1 MNIIE
6 RILKESLVRI
16 AVSDLCEP
24 IKEKLASIGVS
35 WEYKITNIDI
45 EKMDKIAHEFAQ
57 QDLNPALKT
66 DDDDNNGVSS
76 PELIKFFRE
85 KIADETTKADN

>member
-1 MNIIE
+1 MNYIE
-6 RILKESLVRI
+6 KILKESLVRI

-24 IKEKLASIGVS
+24 IKEKLAQIGVS
-35 WEYKITNIDI
+35 WEYKITEIDI
-45 EKMDKIAHEFAQ
+45 EKMDKIAKEQ
-57 QDLNPALKT
+57 IEKELNTSVRNL
-66 DDDDNNGVSS
+66 DDNGVQS

>member
-1 MNIIE
+1 MNFIE
-6 RILKESLVRI
+6 KILKESLVRI

-35 WEYKITNIDI
+35 WEYKITEIDI
-45 EKMDKIAHEFAQ
+45 EKMDKMAKEQ
-57 QDLNPALKT
+57 MEKELNTSVRNL
-66 DDDDNNGVSS
+66 DDNGVQS

-85 KIADETTKADN
+85 KITDETTKADN

>member
-6 RILKESLVRI
+6 RILKESLVRV

-24 IKEKLASIGVS
+24 IKEKLAEIGVS
-35 WEYKITNIDI
+35 WEYKITEIDI
-45 EKMDKIAHEFAQ
+45 EKMDKMAKEQIEKE
-57 QDLNPALKT
+57 LNTSVRNL
-66 DDDDNNGVSS
+66 DDNGVQS

>member
-1 MNIIE
+1 MNYIE
-6 RILKESLVRI
+6 KILKESLVRI

-24 IKEKLASIGVS
+24 IKEKLAEIGVS
-35 WEYKITNIDI
+35 WEYKITEIDI
-45 EKMDKIAHEFAQ
+45 EKMDKIAKEQ
-57 QDLNPALKT
+57 IEKELNSSVKNL
-66 DDDDNNGVSS
+66 DDNGVQS

>member
-24 IKEKLASIGVS
+24 IKEKLAEIGVS
-35 WEYKITNIDI
+35 WEYKITEIDI
-45 EKMDKIAHEFAQ
+45 EKMDKMAKEQIEKE
-57 QDLNPALKT
+57 LNTSVRNL
-66 DDDDNNGVSS
+66 DDNGVQS
-76 PELIKFFRE
+76 PELIRFFRE

>member
-1 MNIIE
+1 MNYIE
-6 RILKESLVRI
+6 KILKESLVRI

-45 EKMDKIAHEFAQ
+45 EKMDKIAKEQ
-57 QDLNPALKT
+57 IEKELNTSVRNL
-66 DDDDNNGVSS
+66 DDNGVQS

-85 KIADETTKADN
+85 KIIDETTKADN

>member
-1 MNIIE
+1 MNFIE
-6 RILKESLVRI
+6 KILKESLVRI
-16 AVSDLCEP
+16 AVSGLCEP

-45 EKMDKIAHEFAQ
+45 EKMDKMAKEQIEKK
-57 QDLNPALKT
+57 LNTSVRNL
-66 DDDDNNGVSS
+66 DDNGVQS

>member
-24 IKEKLASIGVS
+24 IKEKLAEIGVS
-35 WEYKITNIDI
+35 WEYKITEIDI
-45 EKMDKIAHEFAQ
+45 EKMDKMAKEQIEKE
-57 QDLNPALKT
+57 LNSSVKNL
-66 DDDDNNGVSS
+66 DDNGVQS

>member
-1 MNIIE
+1 MNYIE
-6 RILKESLVRI
+6 KILKESLVRI

-45 EKMDKIAHEFAQ
+45 EKMDKMAKEQIEKE
-57 QDLNPALKT
+57 LNTSVRNL
-66 DDDDNNGVSS
+66 DDNGVQS

-85 KIADETTKADN
+85 KIIDETTKADN

>member
-24 IKEKLASIGVS
+24 IKEKLAEIGVS
-35 WEYKITNIDI
+35 WEYKITEIDI
-45 EKMDKIAHEFAQ
+45 EKMDKMAKEQIEKE
-57 QDLNPALKT
+57 LNTSVRNL
-66 DDDDNNGVSS
+66 DDNGVQS

>member
-35 WEYKITNIDI
+35 WEYKITEIDI
-45 EKMDKIAHEFAQ
+45 EKMDKIAKEQ
-57 QDLNPALKT
+57 IEKELNT
-66 DDDDNNGVSS
+66 SVRNFDDNGVQS

>member
-1 MNIIE
+1 MNFIDK
-6 RILKESLVRI
+6 ILKESLVRI

-35 WEYKITNIDI
+35 WEYKITEIDI
-45 EKMDKIAHEFAQ
+45 DKMDKIAKEQ
-57 QDLNPALKT
+57 IEKELNTSVRNL
-66 DDDDNNGVSS
+66 DDNGVQS

-85 KIADETTKADN
+85 KINDETTKADN

>member
-1 MNIIE
+1 MNYIE
-6 RILKESLVRI
+6 KILKESLVRI

-24 IKEKLASIGVS
+24 IKEKLAEIGVS
-35 WEYKITNIDI
+35 WEYKITEIDI
-45 EKMDKIAHEFAQ
+45 EKMDKMAKEQIEKE
-57 QDLNPALKT
+57 LNTSVRNLN
-66 DDDDNNGVSS
+66 DNGVQS

>member
-45 EKMDKIAHEFAQ
+45 EKMDKMAKEQIEKK
-57 QDLNPALKT
+57 LNTSVRNL
-66 DDDDNNGVSS
+66 DDNGVQS

>member
-1 MNIIE
+1 MNFIE
-6 RILKESLVRI
+6 KILKESLVRI

-24 IKEKLASIGVS
+24 IKEKLAEIGVS
-35 WEYKITNIDI
+35 WEYKITEIDI
-45 EKMDKIAHEFAQ
+45 EKMDKIAKEQ
-57 QDLNPALKT
+57 IEKELNTSVRNL
-66 DDDDNNGVSS
+66 DDNGVQS

>member
-35 WEYKITNIDI
+35 WEYKITEINI
-45 EKMDKIAHEFAQ
+45 EKMDKMAKEQ
-57 QDLNPALKT
+57 TEKELNASVRNL
-66 DDDDNNGVSS
+66 DDNGVQS

>member
-1 MNIIE
+1 MNYIE
-6 RILKESLVRI
+6 KILKESLVRI

-35 WEYKITNIDI
+35 WEYKITEIDI
-45 EKMDKIAHEFAQ
+45 EKMDKMAKEQIEKK
-57 QDLNPALKT
+57 LNPSVRNL
-66 DDDDNNGVSS
+66 DDNGVQS

>member
-1 MNIIE
+1 MNFIE
-6 RILKESLVRI
+6 KILKESLVRI

-35 WEYKITNIDI
+35 WEYKITDIDI
-45 EKMDKIAHEFAQ
+45 EKMDKIAKEQ
-57 QDLNPALKT
+57 IEKELNTSVRNL
-66 DDDDNNGVSS
+66 DDNGVQS

-85 KIADETTKADN
+85 KITDETTKADN

>member
-35 WEYKITNIDI
+35 WEYKITEIDI
-45 EKMDKIAHEFAQ
+45 EKMDKMAKEQIEKK
-57 QDLNPALKT
+57 LNTSVRNL
-66 DDDDNNGVSS
+66 DDNGVQS

>member
-24 IKEKLASIGVS
+24 IKEKLAEIGVS
-35 WEYKITNIDI
+35 WEYKITEIDI
-45 EKMDKIAHEFAQ
+45 EKMDKMAKEQIEKE
-57 QDLNPALKT
+57 LNTSVRNL
-66 DDDDNNGVSS
+66 DDNGVQS

-85 KIADETTKADN
+85 KIIDETTKADN

>member
-1 MNIIE
+1 MNYIE
-6 RILKESLVRI
+6 KILKESLVRI

-45 EKMDKIAHEFAQ
+45 EKMDKIAKEQ
-57 QDLNPALKT
+57 IEKELNTSVRNL
-66 DDDDNNGVSS
+66 DDNGVQS

-85 KIADETTKADN
+85 KINDETTKADN

>member
-1 MNIIE
+1 MNFIE
-6 RILKESLVRI
+6 KILKESLVRI

-35 WEYKITNIDI
+35 WEYKITEIDI
-45 EKMDKIAHEFAQ
+45 EKMDKMAKEQIEKE
-57 QDLNPALKT
+57 LNTSVRNL
-66 DDDDNNGVSS
+66 DDNGVQS

-85 KIADETTKADN
+85 KITDETTKADN

>member
-1 MNIIE
+1 MNFIE
-6 RILKESLVRI
+6 KILKESLVRI

-35 WEYKITNIDI
+35 WEYKITEIDI
-45 EKMDKIAHEFAQ
+45 EKMDKMAKEQIEKE
-57 QDLNPALKT
+57 LNTSVRNL
-66 DDDDNNGVSS
+66 DENGVQS

>member
-6 RILKESLVRI
+6 KILKESLVRI

-24 IKEKLASIGVS
+24 IKEKPAEIGVS
-35 WEYKITNIDI
+35 WEYKITEIDI
-45 EKMDKIAHEFAQ
+45 EKMDKITKEQ
-57 QDLNPALKT
+57 IEKELNTSVRNL
-66 DDDDNNGVSS
+66 DDNGVQS

>member
-24 IKEKLASIGVS
+24 IKEKLAEIGVS
-35 WEYKITNIDI
+35 WEYKITEIDI
-45 EKMDKIAHEFAQ
+45 EKMDKMAKEQIEKK
-57 QDLNPALKT
+57 LNTSVRNL
-66 DDDDNNGVSS
+66 DDNGVQS

>member
-1 MNIIE
+1 MNFIE
-6 RILKESLVRI
+6 KILKESLVRI

-35 WEYKITNIDI
+35 WEYKITEIDI
-45 EKMDKIAHEFAQ
+45 EKMDKIAKEQ
-57 QDLNPALKT
+57 IEKELNTSVRNL
-66 DDDDNNGVSS
+66 DDNGVQS

-85 KIADETTKADN
+85 KITDETTKADN

>member
-1 MNIIE
+1 MNYIE
-6 RILKESLVRI
+6 KILKESLVRI

-24 IKEKLASIGVS
+24 IKEKLAEIGVS
-35 WEYKITNIDI
+35 WEYKITEIDI
-45 EKMDKIAHEFAQ
+45 EKMDKIAKEQ
-57 QDLNPALKT
+57 IEKELNTSVRNLN
-66 DDDDNNGVSS
+66 DNGVQS

>member
-1 MNIIE
+1 MNYIE
-6 RILKESLVRI
+6 KILKESLVRI

-24 IKEKLASIGVS
+24 IKEKLAEIGVS
-35 WEYKITNIDI
+35 WEYKITEIDI
-45 EKMDKIAHEFAQ
+45 EKMDKIAKEQ
-57 QDLNPALKT
+57 IEKKLNTSVRNL
-66 DDDDNNGVSS
+66 DDNGVQS

>member
-35 WEYKITNIDI
+35 WEYKITEIDI
-45 EKMDKIAHEFAQ
+45 EKMDKMAKEQIEKK
-57 QDLNPALKT
+57 LNPSVRNL
-66 DDDDNNGVSS
+66 DDNGVQS

>member
-1 MNIIE
+1 MNFIDK
-6 RILKESLVRI
+6 ILKESLVRI

-35 WEYKITNIDI
+35 WEYKITEINI
-45 EKMDKIAHEFAQ
+45 EKMDKMAKEQIEKE
-57 QDLNPALKT
+57 LNASVRNL
-66 DDDDNNGVSS
+66 DDNGVQS

-85 KIADETTKADN
+85 KINDETTKADN